1 MKIAATAI
9 LIAFLCL
16 SCSRSTPEGATAA
29 SIEVSQVS
37 KTLAGKQVT
46 IRGKFSPLGKPGP
59 YILLGNRQVVY
70 VLPKGSFTWGKP
82 YTEMERELVTATGTL
97 RFYDAPPP
105 AEPVDQAIQREPD
118 HFYFESET
126 TQLRLITH

>member
-46 IRGKFSPLGKPGP
+46 IRGKFSLLGKPGP

-82 YTEMERELVTATGTL
+82 YTEMEGELVTATGTD
-97 RFYDAPPP
+97 RK
-105 AEPVDQAIQREPD
+105 
-118 HFYFESET
+118 S
-126 TQLRLITH
+126 